1 MNRGHREPINI
12 DEHADHGPFDLDYGG
27 ELNSDPNQFS
37 QPMRTAV
44 VHHVVTA
51 FLVAM
56 VLAVGTW
63 TYLTF
68 RSSDVFERDGADGR
82 LTLKAP
88 LFAVPAA
95 DAQLRRFQFALDVFF
110 KLNERYPP
118 SLDALV
124 EAGLL
129 EPSDLN
135 YPPDKA
141 SRFVYERVGD
151 SYRLTLVRT
160 TVTTTVLDPAEP

>member
-1 MNRGHREPINI
+1 MKKEHRAPISI
-12 DEHADHGPFDLDYGG
+12 DEHANHGPFELDYGG
-27 ELNSDPNQFS
+27 ELNSNPDQYSP
-37 QPMRTAV
+37 PMRTAV

-68 RSSDVFERDGADGR
+68 RSSDILEGDVFDGG

-88 LFAVPAA
+88 LYATPAA
-95 DAQLRRFQFALDVFF
+95 DAQLRRYQFALDVFF
-110 KLNERYPP
+110 KLHERYPP

-129 EPSDLN
+129 DPSDLN

-141 SRFVYERVGD
+141 SRFEYERVGD

-160 TVTTTVLDPAEP
+160 TVTTTVVDPAEP